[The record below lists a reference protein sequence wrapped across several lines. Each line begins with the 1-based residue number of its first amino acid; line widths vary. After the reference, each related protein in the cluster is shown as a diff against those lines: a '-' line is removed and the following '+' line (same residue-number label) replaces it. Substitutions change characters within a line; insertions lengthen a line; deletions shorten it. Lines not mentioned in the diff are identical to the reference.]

1 MKINKVITYSLL
13 AQIRNTGNL
22 VNSSIDIFV
31 PIVKYA
37 LYRFITEE
45 CQYKGESTNELR
57 EWILNNFGLPFPN
70 PILTQI
76 LLKIGQEINTEDEVR
91 LMLYKDG
98 GFWIKNYQFEEFNE
112 AIEQN
117 RQNVAFVQ
125 KCFED
130 FCQIYGLD
138 YSGNTSIFD
147 FIDSNKERLGRYLG
161 NKSKDHSQNYAVEA
175 QFVEFFKKIPGA
187 FSSVRQIYLGSILSC
202 YLEYELD
209 NSENNSN
216 VELVFDTNFIVS
228 LLDLNTPESTHT
240 CRELLKVAS
249 KFGYSF
255 RVLNITLEETYGL
268 LMKYAENFDS
278 TFLAKLVNPEDIYNA
293 CIRRQLNRI
302 DLEKIADSL
311 ERTLS
316 DDFGIT
322 PIPYTEKYQNLARHS
337 NEYSEL
343 KRYRNTDFAALH
355 DITAKIYVKDKR
367 GNKRVK
373 NFEDVKCW
381 FVNNAFNR
389 DLKLDS
395 FEYRAQD
402 GFQPEIIRADVLLNI
417 LWFAKPDLINSL
429 EDDVIESGL
438 NSLISCTLNS
448 DLPHPA
454 IIKELDEN
462 IQKYQQDG
470 CISDS
475 DIIRVATRISNNEL
489 HNNIEELNHLAQK
502 DSQKFIA
509 TIKEESEKQERE
521 EQERIQRFE
530 SLLAKLEQ
538 AAVDVPNP
546 VDLDA
551 EKIKRLHAINEVRQM
566 KRKEVTDKALAKW
579 RKGTWVWFIIVSVL
593 LIGSIVA
600 IILLMKIDIS
610 KLTWIFP
617 AVAFVAEF
625 FIGKCLY
632 SQYYDQTNI
641 AAFESRIIIP
651 NNLKELNDISQLP
664 D

>member
-1 MKINKVITYSLL
+1 METNKVITYSLL

-22 VNSSIDIFV
+22 INCSIDIFV

-57 EWILNNFGLPFPN
+57 EWILKNFGLPFPN

-76 LLKIGQEINTEDEVR
+76 LLKIGQEINSDEEVK
-91 LMLYKDG
+91 LVLYKDG
-98 GFWIKNYQFEEFNE
+98 SFWIRNYQFEEFNE
-112 AIEQN
+112 TIEQN

-130 FCQIYGLD
+130 FCVINGLD
-138 YSGNTSIFD
+138 CSGSSSVFD

-161 NKSKDHSQNYAVEA
+161 NKSKDHSKDFTVEA

-187 FSSVRQIYLGSILSC
+187 FNSIRQIYLGSILSC
-202 YLEYELD
+202 YLEYELNSSD
-209 NSENNSN
+209 NNK

-268 LMKYAENFDS
+268 LMRKAENFDS

-293 CIRRQLNRI
+293 CIRRKLNRN

-311 ERTLS
+311 EKTLTERF
-316 DDFGIT
+316 DIT

-337 NEYSEL
+337 TEYSEL

-355 DITAKIYVKDKR
+355 DITAKMYVKDKR
-367 GNKRVK
+367 GNKRMK

-389 DLKLDS
+389 DLEIES
-395 FEYRAQD
+395 IEYRSQD
-402 GFQPEIIRADVLLNI
+402 GFQPEVIRADVLLNI

-429 EDDVIESGL
+429 EEDVIDSGL

-448 DLPHPA
+448 DLPHHA

-462 IQKYQQDG
+462 IQKYQNDG
-470 CISDS
+470 TISDS

-489 HNNIEELNHLAQK
+489 QNIEELNRLAKK
-502 DSQKFIA
+502 DSQKFVA
-509 TIKEESEKQERE
+509 TIKEESEKQEKE
-521 EQERIQRFE
+521 ENERIQRFE
-530 SLLAKLEQ
+530 DLLVKLEKISIE
-538 AAVDVPNP
+538 APKP
-546 VDLDA
+546 VDLDS
-551 EKIKRLHAINEVRQM
+551 EKWKRLNAVNEIRQI
-566 KRKEVTDKALAKW
+566 KRKEMTDKKLARW
-579 RKGTWVWFIIVSVL
+579 RGKTWILLIAVLVICVIVSFVIY
-593 LIGSIVA
+593 LISG
-600 IILLMKIDIS
+600 KDIS
-610 KLTWIFP
+610 KISTWVLPVFMVI
-617 AVAFVAEF
+617 AEII
-625 FIGKCLY
+625 IGRCLY

-641 AAFESRIIIP
+641 SAFESRIIIP
-651 NNLKELNDISQLP
+651 HDLKELTDISQLP